1 MAGSPLVVCGEAVWL
16 ILVLCYMSCHKVVE
30 PESNVA
36 GEQCRYAERMN
47 VYWVFGEMTWM
58 EQQQR
63 SVTRMDNG
71 HMLDRV
77 LLQLRSFPER

>member
-1 MAGSPLVVCGEAVWL
+1 
-16 ILVLCYMSCHKVVE
+16 
-30 PESNVA
+30 
-36 GEQCRYAERMN
+36 MN